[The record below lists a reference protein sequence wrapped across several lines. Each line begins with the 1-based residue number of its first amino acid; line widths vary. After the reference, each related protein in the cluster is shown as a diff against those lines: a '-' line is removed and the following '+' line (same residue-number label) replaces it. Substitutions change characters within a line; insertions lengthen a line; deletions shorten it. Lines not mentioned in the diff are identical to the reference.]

1 MVLTDPIAL
10 RLTLQRLGTP
20 HRPVYRSPI
29 SGLRLQPQPLR
40 NEYARM
46 QRRCRW
52 RTSLMRRLMR
62 EARVKGGVILFHG
75 TGAAARRYV
84 EADRSRADEYYLGAD
99 NAVAEYA
106 VIDAGGEVTAARS
119 LSADEYEGWVDWIN
133 PVAGESMGTPRQP
146 GEGRKGSPLLAEM
159 TINAPKSLSVAAALH
174 LEVSDALDAAQQ
186 DALAE
191 IRRWLGQHSV
201 TRVGPRGQ
209 VEVVPIE
216 RMQVV
221 GIGHKTSR
229 AGDPH
234 RHIHMQLGTRVF
246 AAGKWRAL
254 DTAALF
260 KQQGAIRALGT
271 AVIAA
276 HPQLAK
282 TLTDHGLTL
291 DPVSGEV
298 TELEPFNAVMSKRSA
313 QIRRNL
319 ERLEAEW
326 EQAHPGE
333 HIGPVLSS
341 QLQGVAWAHGRPGKK
356 PADLKDEQWWRQELA
371 DAGYDPAILTHR
383 ATPVPVGLD
392 EVSVQEVANRALDRA
407 AGAASAWTRHTLQE
421 HVTRIIT
428 ETGVRATPAELRE
441 FITLATS
448 VAAGDCFSILPPG
461 SPTPEHVAH
470 LTSLGVVAA
479 ETALRDQLAA
489 ATPTREPERP
499 DVTDAADEAGLD
511 EGQRTAAA
519 AVASADPLVIVEGAA
534 GSGKTT
540 MLAVAI
546 QVATERGRSAR
557 VVAPTLRAAQ
567 VAHDELRVP
576 ATSVAALV
584 YAHGWRWNRDS
595 VWTRLTPGD
604 LDPDTGKPY
613 GGPPRDAILAQGERV
628 IVDEAGML
636 DQDTTRALLTVTAEA
651 GATVALVGDRAQLPA
666 VGRGGVL
673 DMAVQAWGRSYDMT
687 ELHRFTD
694 PEYAALTLTM
704 RDRENPGAV
713 FDQLTAMG
721 LVTLHDSEDNARMRI
736 AEQTQRGEAITVAT
750 NDEAAAL
757 NERIR
762 AGRVERGEVDDQ
774 VTATGSD
781 GLSIG
786 ARDVI
791 QTRKND
797 TTLGVANRQQWTV
810 QHVTDSGTVYAR
822 EVGDPEKKAR
832 RVVSLPPEYVG
843 EHAHLSYAA
852 TAYGVQG
859 ATVNTAHAILSDA
872 TSAAGIYVGMT
883 RGRETNRLHV
893 VAENLADARAQFVAA
908 MERDPADRGLD
919 HATAQAAE
927 AVRGLI
933 TDGPVQR
940 VSEAIARLL
949 AEAEQAE
956 RQAARW
962 TQTAVRFDTQRATHR
977 VENDEATAI
986 LRAAKAEAERVRA
999 EVTAPLSAQAEADGV
1014 AYLVAAQAEATAR
1027 AKLTASG
1034 RFGRRKARTEQQAA
1048 TEHTRAVRAKVRTS
1062 WGAEP
1067 PHTTEALPAWAAQQ
1081 AAHRAERDPRVIDS
1095 AQAVTAATVESDGVR
1110 ERHEREQLALLV
1122 HEYGPTQ
1129 AHRARAGM
1137 GAINPHRQ
1145 AREAAVRSA
1154 AARQEVEALHALP
1167 VEQAAARL
1175 EAQRMTVE
1183 ETQRRTAERAR
1194 QVRGPF
1200 DHDSRRADPQEEGP
1214 ARGL

>member
-1 MVLTDPIAL
+1 
-10 RLTLQRLGTP
+10 
-20 HRPVYRSPI
+20 
-29 SGLRLQPQPLR
+29 
-40 NEYARM
+40 
-46 QRRCRW
+46 
-52 RTSLMRRLMR
+52 MR
-62 EARVKGGVILFHG
+62 EAQMKGGVILFHG
-75 TGAAARRYV
+75 SGAAARRYV

-99 NAVAEYA
+99 NAIAEY
-106 VIDAGGEVTAARS
+106 VVLDASGELTASRS
-119 LSADEYEGWVDWIN
+119 LSADEYEGWVDWTN
-133 PVAGESMGTPRQP
+133 PVTGEQMGTPRQP
-146 GEGRKGSPLLAEM
+146 GEGRKGSPLFAEM

-174 LEVSDALDAAQQ
+174 PEVSAALDAAQQ
-186 DALAE
+186 DALSE
-191 IRRWLGQHSV
+191 IRRWLGEHSV
-201 TRVGPRGQ
+201 TRVGPRGR
-209 VEVVPIE
+209 VEVVPVE
-216 RMQVV
+216 HMQVV

-234 RHIHMQLGTRVF
+234 RHIHMQIGTRVW

-260 KQQGAIRALGT
+260 TQQGAIRALGT

-276 HPQLAK
+276 HPQLAQ
-282 TLTDHGLTL
+282 TLTEHGLTL

-298 TELEPFNAVMSKRSA
+298 TELVPFNAVMSKRSA

-319 ERLEAEW
+319 ERLETEW

-333 HIGPVLSS
+333 VIGSVLSS

-356 PADLKDEQWWRQELA
+356 PADLKDEQWWRQELT
-371 DAGYDPAILTHR
+371 DAGYDPTALTRRPMR
-383 ATPVPVGLD
+383 APVRLE
-392 EVSVQEVANRALDRA
+392 EVSVKEVANRALDRA

-428 ETGVRATPAELRE
+428 ETGVCVTPAELRE
-441 FITLATS
+441 FITLVTS

-461 SPTPEHVAH
+461 APTPEHVAH

-489 ATPTREPERP
+489 ATPTREPAHP
-499 DVTDAADEAGLD
+499 DVTEAADTAGLD
-511 EGQRTAAA
+511 DGQRTAAA

-546 QVATERGRSAR
+546 QVAAEHGRGSR

-567 VAHDELRVP
+567 VAHDELGVP

-595 VWTRLTPGD
+595 VWTRLAPGD

-613 GGPPRDAILAQGERV
+613 GGPSRDAVLGRGVRV

-636 DQDTTRALLTVTAEA
+636 DQDTAHALLTITQEA
-651 GATVALVGDRAQLPA
+651 GATMSLVGDRAQLPA

-673 DMAVQAWGRSYDMT
+673 DMAVQARGCSYDMT

-694 PEYAALTLTM
+694 PAYAAITLTM
-704 RDRENPGAV
+704 RDRENPGEV
-713 FDQLTAMG
+713 FDQLATMG
-721 LVTLHDSEDNARMRI
+721 LVTLHDSEDDARDKI
-736 AEQTQRGEAITVAT
+736 TAQAQRGEAITVAT
-750 NDEAAAL
+750 NDETAAL

-781 GLSIG
+781 GLTIG
-786 ARDVI
+786 AGDLI

-797 TTLGVANRQQWTV
+797 TALGVANRQQWIV
-810 QHVTDSGTVYAR
+810 QHVTEEGTVYVR
-822 EVGDPEKKAR
+822 EIGDPAKKAR
-832 RVVSLPPEYVG
+832 RTVALPAEYVG

-872 TSAAGIYVGMT
+872 TTAAGIYVGMT
-883 RGRETNRLHV
+883 RARETNRLHV
-893 VAENLADARAQFVAA
+893 VAENLSDARVQFVAA

-919 HATAQAAE
+919 HATEKAAE

-940 VSEAIARLL
+940 VNEAIAALI

-962 TQTAVRFDTQRATHR
+962 AQTAERLDTQRAKHR
-977 VENDEATAI
+977 AENANAAT
-986 LRAAKAEAERVRA
+986 LLHAAEAEAERVRA
-999 EVTAPLSAQAEADGV
+999 EVAAPLTAKAEADGA
-1014 AYLVAAQAEATAR
+1014 AYLAAVQAEATAT
-1027 AKLTASG
+1027 AKLADVG
-1034 RFGRRKARTEQQAA
+1034 RFGRRKARAEQQTAA
-1048 TEHTRAVRAKVRTS
+1048 KHTHTARAKVRVS

-1067 PHTTEALPAWAAQQ
+1067 PHTTEALSAWAAQQ
-1081 AAHRAERDPRVIDS
+1081 AAIRAERDPRVLDTR
-1095 AQAVTAATVESDGVR
+1095 QAVIDTAAKSDGMR
-1110 ERHEREQLALLV
+1110 ERHERERIALLV

-1129 AHRARAGM
+1129 AHRARTGM
-1137 GAINPHRQ
+1137 GTINPHRQ
-1145 AREAAVRSA
+1145 AREATARA
-1154 AARQEVEALHALP
+1154 ATARQEVEALRALP
-1167 VEQAAARL
+1167 IEQAAARL
-1175 EAQRMTVE
+1175 DAQRIAAEEAQR
-1183 ETQRRTAERAR
+1183 RAAERKR
-1194 QVRGPF
+1194 QLRDPFERDTRRSDPERQGPT
-1200 DHDSRRADPQEEGP
+1200 
-1214 ARGL
+1214 RGL